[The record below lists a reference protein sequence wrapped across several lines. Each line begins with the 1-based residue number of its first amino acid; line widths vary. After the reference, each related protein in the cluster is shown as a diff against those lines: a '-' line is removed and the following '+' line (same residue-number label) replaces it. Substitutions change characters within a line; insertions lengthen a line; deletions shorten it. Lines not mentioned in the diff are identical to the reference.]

1 MPDAVLTTDSL
12 VKRIGNRTIIDHL
25 SIQVQ
30 KGEIFGFLGPNGAGK
45 TTTIKMI
52 TGLSKITSGKITV
65 CGKDIRSD
73 YEGYMANIGAIVEEP
88 QLYKYLS
95 GLDNL
100 KFYASMYP
108 HLPKGRVEEV
118 TQITGLQNRM
128 RDKVK
133 TYSLGMRQRLGIAQ
147 ALLHQPQLLILDE
160 PTNGLDPAGMKE
172 IRDFL
177 KFLCHQY
184 GTTVFVS
191 SHQLAE
197 MQQMCDRVAVIQNGK
212 LLGVH
217 TVAEMTGKSGAGA
230 CANIV
235 TDRLDQA
242 AEWLRQHL
250 HKEVQAQEG
259 HLFVAAEYEE
269 FPAIAS
275 SLIEGG
281 FRLYTMQMGRQA
293 TLEESFI
300 KMTGGGSG
308 IV

>member
-1 MPDAVLTTDSL
+1 MPETVLSTTSL
-12 VKRIGNRTIIDHL
+12 VKRIGSRIIIDNL
-25 SIQVQ
+25 SIQVE

-52 TGLSKITSGKITV
+52 TGLSKITSGSIRV
-65 CGKDIRSD
+65 CGKDIHSD

-100 KFYASMYP
+100 KFYAAMYP
-108 HLPKGRVEEV
+108 NLPKSRVQEV
-118 TQITGLQNRM
+118 VEITGLQNRI

-133 TYSLGMRQRLGIAQ
+133 TYSLGMRQRLGLAQ
-147 ALLHQPQLLILDE
+147 ALLHQPALLILDE

-177 KFLCHQY
+177 KFLCHQF

-197 MQQMCDRVAVIQNGK
+197 MQQMCDRVAIIQNGK

-217 TVAEMTGKSGAGA
+217 TVAEMLGASGAEA
-230 CANIV
+230 RADII
-235 TDRLDQA
+235 TDRPEQA
-242 AEWLRQHL
+242 ADWLRQAMQ
-250 HKEVQAQEG
+250 KEVQIIDG
-259 HLFVAAEYEE
+259 HLSVKAGYQEL
-269 FPAIAS
+269 PAIAAA
-275 SLIEGG
+275 LVNNG
-281 FRLYTMQMGRQA
+281 FQLYMLQMGRQS
-293 TLEESFI
+293 TLEESFMKI
-300 KMTGGGSG
+300 TGGGSN